1 MISLFFILKI
11 KIFMLQLLITVDYR
25 QTMNSKFL
33 TVTVKLTDIY
43 LASLK
48 ITIPVS
54 FEVKLKSIRYY
65 LNTIKKC
72 SQLKI

>member
-1 MISLFFILKI
+1 
-11 KIFMLQLLITVDYR
+11 
-25 QTMNSKFL
+25 MNSKCL
-33 TVTVKLTDIY
+33 TVTVKLTDVY